1 MNEEYLNNI
10 TPESDTDKNESS
22 YTPEPIQ
29 SADADFS
36 ADTVSDTAE
45 LTAPNA
51 DYSADTAESSQTSS
65 APEADADLGSNSD
78 QTAYGS
84 QTADPDYDLSAFAE
98 KPDRPV
104 EEAQPQ
110 AQTQPDR
117 AYEDMYSSS
126 MPQTQPQQPQYTNP
140 YANSSQSYGQNPY
153 NSQPY
158 QSRQSYNDGYYHR
171 SFADDKSGNNINYT
185 APRYSQPVQNIPQQA
200 QQTDQKP
207 PKKEKKSGG
216 LSKGGIAIL
225 LVVCVLISGL
235 AGFGGS
241 MIANNINASKN
252 TQASDTMI
260 IHKVDTEVQSATDGA
275 LVDKTTAEI
284 SSEVADT
291 VVEIT
296 TEVMQTNSFYGQ
308 YIAQGAGSGVI
319 ISEDGYIITNNHVI
333 DGASSIKVT
342 TRDGDSYDAKLI
354 GADSEVDIAVLKIEA
369 TGLKA
374 AVFGD
379 SSKLNVGSKAVIIGN
394 PLGTLGGSVTEGII
408 SALDRSIV
416 IDGKTMHLMQT
427 DAAVNPGNSGGGMFN
442 GQGELTGIV
451 VAKSSS
457 TSSESI
463 DNIGFV
469 IPINTVLDIL
479 GDLKDYGYVRG
490 RADTGMSFIDLTN
503 QMYAYYYYGNSASG
517 VYISSVESGSNAE
530 QAGFRAGDRVI
541 SADGHDI
548 TAASE
553 IDTLLSEKSVGDKI
567 TFELERN
574 GSKGTLELTLEERKP
589 KSSSS
594 SSSSSSSNNSPK
606 SRSPFDGLW

>member
-10 TPESDTDKNESS
+10 SPESDTDKNESS

-36 ADTVSDTAE
+36 ENTVSDTA
-45 LTAPNA
+45 
-51 DYSADTAESSQTSS
+51 DSSQTSS
-65 APEADADLGSNSD
+65 VPNADHSADTADSPQTSSAPDADIPADST
-78 QTAYGS
+78 QTSSA
-84 QTADPDYDLSAFAE
+84 PDYDLSAFAE
-98 KPDRPV
+98 KPAEPV

-110 AQTQPDR
+110 AQPER

-126 MPQTQPQQPQYTNP
+126 MPQTQPQQPQQPQYTQYTNP

-153 NSQPY
+153 SSQPY

-185 APRYSQPVQNIPQQA
+185 APRYSQPVQNISQQT

-241 MIANNINASKN
+241 MIASSINASKN
-252 TQASDTMI
+252 TAASDTMI

-275 LVDKTTAEI
+275 LVDKTTSEI

-567 TFELERN
+567 TFEIERN

-594 SSSSSSSNNSPK
+594 SSSSDNSPK